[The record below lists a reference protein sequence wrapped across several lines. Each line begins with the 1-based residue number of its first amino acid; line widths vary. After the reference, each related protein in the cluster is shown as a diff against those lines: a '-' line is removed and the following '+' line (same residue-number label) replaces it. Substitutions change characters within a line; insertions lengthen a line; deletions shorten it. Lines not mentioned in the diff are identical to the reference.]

1 MCCILIYLIRFL
13 TIDTC
18 VYTSL
23 LLYYYYN
30 RDMPFI
36 QLQLR
41 RDTGANWFSQ
51 NTVLA
56 SGELG
61 INLDTY
67 EFKIGDGTTG
77 WRLLPYAGV
86 LGSTGPDGA
95 ASDTGNTGSIGPIGP
110 TGEIGPAGSSV
121 EGPTGFT
128 GPIGPTGATGS
139 TGLSMTGATGFI
151 GATGATGATGPTAST
166 GNTGPTGPSAL
177 GPTGSEG
184 PASSVTGPTGATTT
198 GPTGPTGAGGGG
210 ATISS
215 GYVTLQFSAGGFVT
229 SSIDITNCLFLSAGI
244 NNETSATL
252 TFSNPPY
259 DSSAVI
265 PNINGTI
272 EWLSAPNVWTTQM
285 ISQGLYTGDSAQ
297 TLLNW
302 TGTNWRLTYNI
313 TGGNSFPGSQTTAKG
328 FVFYL
333 NVFN

>member
-1 MCCILIYLIRFL
+1 
-13 TIDTC
+13 
-18 VYTSL
+18 
-23 LLYYYYN
+23 
-30 RDMPFI
+30 MPFI

-41 RDTGANWFSQ
+41 RDTEANWFSQ

-67 EFKIGDGTTG
+67 QFKIGDGTTG
-77 WRLLPYAGV
+77 WRLLPYAGI
-86 LGSTGPDGA
+86 LGSTGPQGISVA
-95 ASDTGNTGSIGPIGP
+95 GTGNTGSTGP
-110 TGEIGPAGSSV
+110 TGPAGIVGPAGGSV
-121 EGPTGFT
+121 EGQTGFT
-128 GPIGPTGATGS
+128 GRIGATGRTGPTGLSVTGATGFTGATGS
-139 TGLSMTGATGFI
+139 TGT
-151 GATGATGATGPTAST
+151 TGPTAST

-177 GPTGSEG
+177 GPTGSGG
-184 PASSVTGPTGATTT
+184 PASSVTGPTGTTTT
-198 GPTGPTGAGGGG
+198 GPTGPPGVGGGG
-210 ATISS
+210 ATVSS
-215 GYVTLQFSAGGFVT
+215 GYVTLTFAAGGFAVD
-229 SSIDITNCLFLSAGI
+229 SIDVTNCSFLNAEITNTA
-244 NNETSATL
+244 TSAIL
-252 TFSNPPY
+252 TFRNPPY

-272 EWLSAPNVWTTQM
+272 EWLSAPGIWTTQM
-285 ISQGLYTGDSAQ
+285 ISQGLYTADSAQ